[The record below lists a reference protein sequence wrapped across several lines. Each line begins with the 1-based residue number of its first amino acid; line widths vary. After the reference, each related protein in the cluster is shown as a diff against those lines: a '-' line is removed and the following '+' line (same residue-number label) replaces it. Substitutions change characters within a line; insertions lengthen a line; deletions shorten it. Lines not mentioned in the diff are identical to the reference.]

1 MEEKNIQQM
10 EIEEMEKT
18 GDTEIDVAEV
28 EALVK
33 KDKEE
38 KKALKKV
45 KEPKEKKEKAPKE
58 PKEKKEK
65 APKEP
70 KEKKEKEP
78 KAPKEKKVKAPKEPK
93 EKKPINIDP
102 KKLVTWVGIGALCL
116 VGIISLLSSLLPNAG
131 VSEAILGIVCLALAV
146 SLVMQIV
153 MLESHTSN
161 GGSANEEALKAQV
174 ANLEKELEVQKAIV
188 GALFEFDDYLPKNK
202 RFHSERKSQ
211 YEAQTTVYQI
221 KNIIK
226 KATEYEDLEMRGQYI
241 NEVEKALER
250 FYENIQEE

>member
-1 MEEKNIQQM
+1 MERKMEEKNIQQM
-10 EIEEMEKT
+10 EIEEMERT

-28 EALVK
+28 EALAK
-33 KDKEE
+33 RDKEE

-58 PKEKKEK
+58 PKEKKVK
-65 APKEP
+65 A
-70 KEKKEKEP
+70 P

-93 EKKPINIDP
+93 EKNPINIDP

-116 VGIISLLSSLLPNAG
+116 VGIISLLSSLLPSAG

-153 MLESHTSN
+153 MLENHTSN
-161 GGSANEEALKAQV
+161 GGSANEEELKAQI

-188 GALFEFDDYLPKNK
+188 GTLFELDDYNSKNK
-202 RFHSERKSQ
+202 AFHNERKRQ
-211 YEAQTTVYQI
+211 YEAEKAVNRI
-221 KNIIK
+221 KDVLQS
-226 KATEYEDLEMRGQYI
+226 AEGVDDLAQKGQYLDSVSEAI
-241 NEVEKALER
+241 YIFDNSIG
-250 FYENIQEE
+250 EN

>member
-10 EIEEMEKT
+10 EIEEMERT

-28 EALVK
+28 EALAK
-33 KDKEE
+33 RDKEE
-38 KKALKKV
+38 KKALEKV

-58 PKEKKEK
+58 KKV
-65 APKEP
+65 
-70 KEKKEKEP
+70 
-78 KAPKEKKVKAPKEPK
+78 KAPKEKKVKAPKKPK

-161 GGSANEEALKAQV
+161 GGSANEEALKAQI

>member
-33 KDKEE
+33 RDKEE

-45 KEPKEKKEKAPKE
+45 KEPKEKKEKAPK
-58 PKEKKEK
+58 
-65 APKEP
+65 
-70 KEKKEKEP
+70 
-78 KAPKEKKVKAPKEPK
+78 APKEKKVKAPKEPK
-93 EKKPINIDP
+93 EKKPINVDP

-116 VGIISLLSSLLPNAG
+116 VGIISLLSSLLPSAG

-161 GGSANEEALKAQV
+161 GGSANEEALKAQI

-188 GALFEFDDYLPKNK
+188 GTLFELDDYNSKNK
-202 RFHSERKSQ
+202 AFHNERKRQ
-211 YEAQTTVYQI
+211 YEAEKAVNRI
-221 KNIIK
+221 KDVLQS
-226 KATEYEDLEMRGQYI
+226 AEGVDDLAQKGQYLDSVSEAI
-241 NEVEKALER
+241 YIFDNSIG
-250 FYENIQEE
+250 EN

>member
-1 MEEKNIQQM
+1 MERKMEEKNIQQM
-10 EIEEMEKT
+10 EIEEMERT

-28 EALVK
+28 EALAK
-33 KDKEE
+33 RDKEE

-45 KEPKEKKEKAPKE
+45 
-58 PKEKKEK
+58 
-65 APKEP
+65 KEP

-161 GGSANEEALKAQV
+161 GGSANEEALKAQI

-188 GALFEFDDYLPKNK
+188 GTLFELDDYNSKNK
-202 RFHSERKSQ
+202 AFHNERKRQ
-211 YEAQTTVYQI
+211 YEAEKAVNRI
-221 KNIIK
+221 KDVLQS
-226 KATEYEDLEMRGQYI
+226 AEGVDDLAQKGQYLDSVSEAI
-241 NEVEKALER
+241 YIFDNSIG
-250 FYENIQEE
+250 EN

>member
-10 EIEEMEKT
+10 EFDEMEKT

-28 EALVK
+28 EALAK

-45 KEPKEKKEKAPKE
+45 KEPKEKKEKAPK
-58 PKEKKEK
+58 
-65 APKEP
+65 
-70 KEKKEKEP
+70 
-78 KAPKEKKVKAPKEPK
+78 APKEKKAKAPKAPK

-161 GGSANEEALKAQV
+161 GGSANEEALKAQI

-202 RFHSERKSQ
+202 RFHNERKSQ